1 MIYLTYGESI
11 QVKLEWNYQKQV
23 VFDIFSPEMVIVAR
37 HVSVSWSR
45 TTDEMFAGLQRQS
58 LGYWRIHS
66 LRPLW
71 SIVSEMT
78 RESISICMMCATRG
92 FFFWRRQVHSHWR
105 QIWVT
110 CGYQYDLRDRQIQ
123 SEHFRI
129 VRLSLQTKIRREEE
143 EKQPNERE
151 EQAVWGRKALLRP
164 ERPYSLKH
172 RSISS

>member
-1 MIYLTYGESI
+1 MKLPKTSRAWYIFPWNGHRCSSCLRVLITYDWRD
-11 QVKLEWNYQKQV
+11 VRWP
-23 VFDIFSPEMVIVAR
+23 PETKPRLLA
-37 HVSVSWSR
+37 
-45 TTDEMFAGLQRQS
+45 
-58 LGYWRIHS
+58 HS
-66 LRPLW
+66 LITSTMIDCLRNDTWININMYDVRNARL
-71 SIVSEMT
+71 
-78 RESISICMMCATRG
+78 
-92 FFFWRRQVHSHWR
+92 FFWRRQVHSHWR